1 MRASTRLFRV
11 DGLVALSR
19 ATRSFPKLARGTV
32 MSASGSDPNS
42 VSGARRARVAV
53 VGGGIAGLTAA
64 SHLARA
70 GCDVVVYETGRGPG
84 GRTSTRRGGPERLPA
99 PDGWQV
105 HDGDG
110 WVSQGADAALPCAVR
125 GEAPAPPARSVAR

>member
-1 MRASTRLFRV
+1 
-11 DGLVALSR
+11 
-19 ATRSFPKLARGTV
+19 

-84 GRTSTRRGGPERLPA
+84 GRTSTRRGGPERPEA
-99 PDGWQV
+99 VAEVGAEADV
-105 HDGDG
+105 GDG
-110 WVSQGADAALPCAVR
+110 RAHPSGVTRTVTSTA
-125 GEAPAPPARSVAR
+125 APPA